1 MVGRSVEVQGDIKVY
16 FALQSFLNILP
27 IVLTYLFFS
36 FGFPPYYLYIIWIL
50 VGGIISGSVC
60 VYFAKL
66 KCGLKFSDFMYKV
79 FYPSVIPT
87 IGMLITGAILVHWLE
102 ESFLRLLFVIGI
114 TTISF
119 VIIVYTTMAKNEKSM
134 IISLIKLLKKKI
146 FK

>member
-1 MVGRSVEVQGDIKVY
+1 
-16 FALQSFLNILP
+16 
-27 IVLTYLFFS
+27 
-36 FGFPPYYLYIIWIL
+36 
-50 VGGIISGSVC
+50 
-60 VYFAKL
+60 
-66 KCGLKFSDFMYKV
+66 MYKV

-87 IGMLITGAILVHWLE
+87 IGMLITGAILVYWLE

-119 VIIVYTTMAKNEKSM
+119 IIIVYTTMAKNEKSM